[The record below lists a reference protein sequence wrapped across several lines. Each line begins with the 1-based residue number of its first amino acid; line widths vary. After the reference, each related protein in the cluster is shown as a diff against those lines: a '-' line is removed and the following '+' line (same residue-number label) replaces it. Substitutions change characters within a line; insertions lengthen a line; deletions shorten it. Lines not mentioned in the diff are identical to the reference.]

1 MAEIRNFNL
10 GGLNLYV
17 NPLLRSDGE
26 FIQLTNVESYPY
38 GAKSKRSGYNTL
50 LGTAN
55 GSAVTNLFSWTKQDG
70 SLFLY
75 AAHGNVLNYSVGGT
89 GAWTTPTNGTISAGN
104 YVGHAVLEDT
114 LFICDGAGSTRYT
127 TSGTSFTDGT
137 LAPVAVDLV
146 QYQRR
151 VYALG
156 TSDTLF
162 YSVTN
167 DGTNW
172 ATTGTSDSSSLT
184 IPGAGKLKSGFVAS
198 DRLLVSKTSGIQFKW
213 DGFSLTDTGTKLGV
227 TSPWS
232 VAEAEGYY
240 FYLNRL
246 GHQGYGGARP
256 QLLSNAIQPQI
267 YNNSGSAIAG
277 GNFDTAPGGVN
288 KFKYY
293 LAVGT
298 TTDDYSNTT
307 IDDNIIVYD
316 YQTNEYLN
324 NTFAHNPNCFH
335 DYKDGNNVTQFA
347 FGGAGGQVYQL
358 SGTATSDS
366 GNAISSTME
375 FVVHSEAPD
384 RDKHFKQLKLFFN
397 PGCNAKVQIALSDM
411 FLKGDEQKE
420 WTEAIGCNTGV
431 CDYFFKQGENR
442 GKFLYVKI
450 YDSSKDAKYTFYGFT
465 YEAEV
470 VGHA

>member
-1 MAEIRNFNL
+1 MAEIRNFNS

-26 FIQLTNVESYPY
+26 FIQLTNVDSYPY
-38 GAKSKRSGYNTL
+38 GAKSKRTGYTTL

-55 GSAVTNLFSWTKQDG
+55 GSTVTNLFEWTKQDG

-75 AAHGNVLNYSVGGT
+75 AAHGNVLNYSVEGT
-89 GAWTTPTNGTISAGN
+89 GTWTTPTNGTIASGN

-114 LFICDGAGSTRYT
+114 LVICDGAGSTRYT
-127 TSGTSFTDGT
+127 TDGSTFTDGT

-151 VYALG
+151 IYALG

-167 DGTNW
+167 DPTNW
-172 ATTGTSDSSSLT
+172 ATTGTSDSSSIT
-184 IPGAGKLKSGFVAS
+184 IPGAGKLLKGFVAS
-198 DRLLVSKTSGIQFKW
+198 DRLVVSKSSGNMFKW
-213 DGFSLTDTGTKLGV
+213 DGYSLVDTGSELGV

-232 VAEAEGYY
+232 VDQSEGYY
-240 FYLNRL
+240 FFLNRL
-246 GHQGYGGARP
+246 GHFGYGGARP
-256 QLLSNAIQPQI
+256 QILSNAVQPQI
-267 YNNSGSAIAG
+267 YNNKGSAIAG
-277 GNFDTAPGGVN
+277 ANFDTAPGGVN
-288 KFKYY
+288 RYKYY

-324 NTFAHNPNCFH
+324 HSYAHNPTCFLE
-335 DYKDGNNVTQFA
+335 YKDTNNVTQFA
-347 FGGAGGQVYQL
+347 FGGAGGQAYQL
-358 SGTATSDS
+358 SGTATSDA
-366 GNAISSTME
+366 GNAISSTIE
-375 FVVHSEAPD
+375 FVIHSDAPD
-384 RDKHFKQLKLFFN
+384 RDKHWKNMKLFFN
-397 PGCNAKVQIALSDM
+397 PGCNAKVQVALANSY
-411 FLKGDEQKE
+411 LKGDSEKVWGE
-420 WTEAIGCNTGV
+420 VLGCNNGV
-431 CDYFFKQGENR
+431 CEVFFKQGENR

-450 YDSSKDAKYTFYGFT
+450 YDSSKDSSYTYYGYT
-465 YEAEV
+465 YDAEI